1 MLSIGAA
8 ACFALVPTNEHTR
21 RHKRRIIRARAKSER
36 NSTNRDGGEGKAHA
50 GAVRAIERK

>member
-1 MLSIGAA
+1 MLVTGAA

-21 RHKRRIIRARAKSER
+21 RHKRRIKRARAKRER

-50 GAVRAIERK
+50 GAVRAIGRK